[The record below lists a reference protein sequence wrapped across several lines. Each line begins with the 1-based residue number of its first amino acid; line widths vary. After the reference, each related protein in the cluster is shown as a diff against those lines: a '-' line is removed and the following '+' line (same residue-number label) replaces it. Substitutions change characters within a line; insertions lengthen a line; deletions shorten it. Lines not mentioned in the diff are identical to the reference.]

1 MAINVSLVRSGIA
14 RVLDTAQI
22 TKKRQVEF
30 DQQGLVRTTLQTVQL
45 NRLRNQ
51 FQKSRQS
58 VLQ

>member
-14 RVLDTAQI
+14 RVLDATQI

-30 DQQGLVRTTLQTVQL
+30 DQQGLVRTTLRTVQL

>member
-14 RVLDTAQI
+14 RVLDTTQI

-30 DQQGLVRTTLQTVQL
+30 DQQRLVRITLRTVQL